1 MARGA
6 TGPPEE
12 NAMDTTQTKAQKPGA
27 RAEERERRTRDKIQE
42 EVAREFT
49 AEVRTVNALDLEGDA
64 VSGEVF
70 EIWTADGRCVVV
82 AEPNPVTSK
91 VIVCVDRAGTYVVK
105 YLVNGRVVE
114 QRNLETEP
122 IALAVELD

>member
-1 MARGA
+1 
-6 TGPPEE
+6 
-12 NAMDTTQTKAQKPGA
+12 MDTTQTKASKPGQKA
-27 RAEERERRTRDKIQE
+27 GAQAAERGQRTRDRIQE

-49 AEVRTVNALDLEGDA
+49 AEVKTVNALDLEGDGGTA
-64 VSGEVF
+64 GQVF
-70 EIWTADGRCVVV
+70 EVWTEDGTSCLVV
-82 AEPNPVTSK
+82 AEPQAISAK
-91 VIVCVDRAGTYVVK
+91 VIACLEQPGTYLVK